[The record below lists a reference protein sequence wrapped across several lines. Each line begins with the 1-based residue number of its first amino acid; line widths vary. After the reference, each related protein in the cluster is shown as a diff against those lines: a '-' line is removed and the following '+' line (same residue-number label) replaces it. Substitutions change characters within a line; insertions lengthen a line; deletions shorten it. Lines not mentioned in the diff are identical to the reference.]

1 MGASE
6 GGQIENSDLQA
17 SDPALVD
24 PPTESLPAESE
35 PTEDFLSISLA
46 PDYLDGV
53 ETEETKE
60 PETEI
65 AIPV

>member
-1 MGASE
+1 M
-6 GGQIENSDLQA
+6 
-17 SDPALVD
+17 VD
-24 PPTESLPAESE
+24 PPTESLPAESQ
-35 PTEDFLSISLA
+35 PTDDFLSISLA

-60 PETEI
+60 PETQI